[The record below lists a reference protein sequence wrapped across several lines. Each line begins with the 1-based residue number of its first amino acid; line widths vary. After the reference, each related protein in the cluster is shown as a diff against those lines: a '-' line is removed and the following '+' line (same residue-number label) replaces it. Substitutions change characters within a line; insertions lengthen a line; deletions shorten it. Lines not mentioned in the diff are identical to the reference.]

1 MVVKATFT
9 FVADGIMPA
18 GAPDEIH
25 ATEIHYAGSPAQ
37 SVWAASDLAPFRA
50 RADVVLTGHA
60 PVPEES
66 ATVRLAVYR
75 DFALI
80 DKSFDV
86 VPSGDLEGK
95 DRVPLRYEH
104 APGGPESDDNPVGTS
119 HPSIVDS
126 SDPQRPVG
134 FGPIAA
140 AWPARA
146 RLLGALD
153 PRALAAPI
161 AVLPDDLDWSYF
173 GSAPADQAM
182 EYLQGDEWIVL
193 ENLTAAHP
201 LVRMRLPSAHAEARV
216 SGLGPEP
223 GPAVTMVADHLHI
236 DIDRACCSVTWRGSF
251 EVGSE
256 DALQRATVLVGV
268 AMAGQPIVWP
278 ALPPPRRALASAPPP
293 SASRRAP
300 VAAPPLPPPRASLPA
315 TMPEIDREPNRGQF
329 EMTMVIEDEQT
340 SQPAL
345 PFTSPSPARPRVP
358 PPPAPEPAAPER
370 DIEATMTIA
379 DVETARAV
387 TSRAL
392 PFASPA
398 RVIIPSAPLPRASYA
413 IEDPSTT
420 DDEFEEL
427 TVPRTPAFRRAQL
440 GASARP
446 SQGIPGA
453 PWSGVPAAAVP
464 RPSAE
469 TDEQTKTLSRAH
481 LLARVDP
488 APVPGESPPPSSVGA
503 PAVESPPAPPV
514 PAAAEPPPAATP
526 EAPTSA
532 AKPGWSWASVADA
545 PRVEIKPPP
554 PPPRPPPKP
563 AGQSALYSRFT
574 AKKK

>member
-278 ALPPPRRALASAPPP
+278 ALPPPRRALASAPP
-293 SASRRAP
+293 
-300 VAAPPLPPPRASLPA
+300 LPPPRASMPA
-315 TMPEIDREPNRGQF
+315 TMPDIDREPSSDRF
-329 EMTMVIEDEQT
+329 EMTMAIEDEKT
-340 SQPAL
+340 GQPVL
-345 PFTSPSPARPRVP
+345 PFTSSPARD
-358 PPPAPEPAAPER
+358 AAPFALIPR
-370 DIEATMTIA
+370 D
-379 DVETARAV
+379 
-387 TSRAL
+387 
-392 PFASPA
+392 
-398 RVIIPSAPLPRASYA
+398 SYA

-469 TDEQTKTLSRAH
+469 MDEQTKTLSRAH